1 MQGSDTMEVYII
13 KKNNVF
19 IPAYESDKEVANKI
33 NDGAILHCKIYKGH
47 SVQQHKAVFALAR
60 TVLMNMPEHS
70 KWGQAYKN
78 SREKAT
84 YNFVKAMELELGFF
98 EVMMKFDGT
107 AYVVPSSLKYDM
119 MDRETF
125 NLLFQAYL
133 DKCAELL
140 GCDAE
145 QLLLQ
150 SKENL

>member
-1 MQGSDTMEVYII
+1 MEVYII
-13 KKNNVF
+13 KKGNYL
-19 IPAYESDKEVANKI
+19 IPAYDSDKEVINKVT
-33 NDGAILHCKIYKGH
+33 DGSILHCRIWKGH

-60 TVLMNMPEHS
+60 TVLMNMPEQS

-78 SREKAT
+78 SHEKAT

-98 EVMMKFDGT
+98 DVKMKLDGT
-107 AYVVPSSLKYDM
+107 VYVVPSSLKYDM

-133 DKCAELL
+133 EKCAEII
-140 GCDAE
+140 GCEPE
-145 QLLLQ
+145 QLLIQ